1 MYAKAAGCST
11 VSASA
16 IMSKENTAR
25 QQKAS
30 KMEETIKNVCKK
42 AIEVYGQENQT
53 KMFYEEVG
61 ELCAALGHY
70 RRGRATRQD
79 VITEIA
85 DVLIVTTQLGLMF
98 GDEEVTDEVKR
109 KVNRLASRI
118 NEKTPGLKMEYYGN

>member
-1 MYAKAAGCST
+1 
-11 VSASA
+11 
-16 IMSKENTAR
+16 MSKENTAR

-30 KMEETIKNVCKK
+30 KMEETIKNICKK

-85 DVLIVTTQLGLMF
+85 DVLIVTDQLALIF
-98 GDEEVTDEVKR
+98 GEEEVSDEVRR
-109 KVNRLASRI
+109 KVDRLASRI
-118 NEKTPGLKMEYYGN
+118 NEKTPVEREYYGN